1 MTKTTY
7 GGALALPLIL
17 IASPALAEETA
28 TTDDPIVALGQRP
41 DAHGPAGVMGDHVHN
56 SGELMIGLEWMHM
69 RHSGANQRGAEG
81 IADADIVAA
90 GYSTRTSAMTMD
102 MAMLHIM
109 YAPNDLLT
117 FTLMPSWNRMEMTM
131 LGIDPMA
138 MGGATGGHGGHGGH
152 HGPAF
157 GETMTHAVSGV
168 GDTRVGAAIA
178 LSRNSALSAHAGLE
192 LSVPTGKSAVKD
204 SGGTFVH
211 YGMQPGSGTW
221 DLEPSFT
228 LRGIGESLSWGAQV
242 KYLVRLEE
250 ANKSGF
256 AFGDRFTA
264 NAWLGAPVGRSVS
277 LSARLGFTSEGKVEG
292 HYNGPHNHSA
302 PPDRQE
308 NYGGEIV
315 EAGIGANVVVG
326 EGLRLGAEATVPLYQ
341 NLNGIQLPR
350 EWGLNVSLS
359 KMF

>member
-1 MTKTTY
+1 MTKFTY
-7 GGALALPLIL
+7 GGALALPLIC
-17 IASPALAEETA
+17 IASPALADETA
-28 TTDDPIVALGQRP
+28 NDDPIVALGHRP

-56 SGELMIGLEWMHM
+56 SGEFMIGLEWMHM
-69 RHSGANQRGAEG
+69 RHSGTNQRGSDP
-81 IADADIVAA
+81 IADPDIVAA
-90 GYSTRTSAMTMD
+90 GYSARTSGMTMD

-117 FTLMPSWNRMEMTM
+117 FTLMPMWTRMEMTM

-138 MGGATGGHGGHGGH
+138 MSGGSGGHGGHGGH
-152 HGPAF
+152 AMAF
-157 GETMTHAVSGV
+157 GETMTHAVSGI
-168 GDTRVGAAIA
+168 GDTRVGAMIA
-178 LSRNSALSAHAGLE
+178 LSRDSKLGAQAGLE
-192 LSVPTGKSAVKD
+192 LSVPTGQAGVKNAD
-204 SGGTFVH
+204 GTFVH

-221 DLEPSFT
+221 DVEPSFT
-228 LRGIGESLSWGAQV
+228 LRGMGEGLSWGAQV
-242 KYLVRLEE
+242 KYLIRLED

-264 NAWLGAPVGRSVS
+264 NGWLSKPVGRNVS
-277 LSARLGFTSEGKVEG
+277 LSARVGFTSEGKVEG
-292 HYNGPHNHSA
+292 HYNAGHNHSA

-315 EAGIGANVVVG
+315 DAGLGANLVVG
-326 EGLRLGAEATVPLYQ
+326 DGLRLGAEVNVPLYQ

-350 EWGLNVSLS
+350 DWGLNISLS